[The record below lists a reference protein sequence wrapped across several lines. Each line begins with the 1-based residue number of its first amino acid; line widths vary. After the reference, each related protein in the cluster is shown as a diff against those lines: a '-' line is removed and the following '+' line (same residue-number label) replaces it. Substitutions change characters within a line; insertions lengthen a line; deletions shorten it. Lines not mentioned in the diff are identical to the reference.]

1 MKNIRFFFC
10 LLVSVVTSAAF
21 GQSSIR
27 GNIASS
33 LKETMQQKHNQSTKL
48 VIKKLEKKSAT
59 GKVVKED
66 TIYFRD
72 VVRKYGWMEGLGEP
86 ITLAM
91 AHHLPYYYRMS
102 MKNGVG
108 HWQHVEAMHG
118 DTMTTRHPI
127 GTYIIDKG
135 QNDDVLANKEW
146 VELLNTVT
154 QWVFT
159 TNFEG
164 DEVYEERS
172 YDKDN
177 NMVYSY
183 SAIRN
188 QDGRMT
194 GCYNDAWGRPADM
207 REDSTTTY
215 GSVVCITY
223 DRHGC
228 DSIIDYLDGQGLRK
242 FNNNG
247 VDQTRYSY
255 DENGYVLTAMSCNC
269 VGDRIHDNWGNC
281 GFTTTY
287 DHQKGLRSTIYRNK
301 EWEPMRMPATRAGIE
316 QTFIRCDYR
325 QDQWGRDSVATI
337 LTADGRPDATF
348 AGIHQIHYKYGDDGI
363 LILKTYYDI
372 NFNVLEPKRLHQ

>member
-1 MKNIRFFFC
+1 MNKVRILISILLWLTAINAFC
-10 LLVSVVTSAAF
+10 
-21 GQSSIR
+21 QSYFRI
-27 GNIASS
+27 NIASS
-33 LKETMQQKHNQSTKL
+33 LKETIQQKHNQSTRL
-48 VIKKLEKKSAT
+48 DIKKMGRRKAK
-59 GKVVKED
+59 GKVVRED
-66 TIYFRD
+66 TLYYRD
-72 VVRKYGWMEGLGEP
+72 VVRKYGWLEGLGNP
-86 ITLAM
+86 IPLAT

-102 MKNGVG
+102 MKNKAG

-118 DTMTTRHPI
+118 DSMSTSHPI

-135 QNDDVLANKEW
+135 NTDDVLANKEW
-146 VELLNTVT
+146 CELLNTVT
-154 QWVFT
+154 QWLFT

-172 YDKDN
+172 YDADN

-194 GCYNDAWGRPADM
+194 GSYNDAWGRPADM

-242 FNNNG
+242 YNNNG

-255 DENGYVLTAMSCNC
+255 DDSGYIVEAKSCNC
-269 VGDRIHDNWGNC
+269 VGDNIHDNWGNC
-281 GFTTTY
+281 GYTISY
-287 DHQKGLRSTIYRNK
+287 DRQKGCRTLIYRDK
-301 EWEPMRMPATRAGIE
+301 EWNPVRMPATRASIE
-316 QTFIRCDYR
+316 RTFVRCDFL
-325 QDQWGRDSVATI
+325 QDQWGRDSLAVV
-337 LTADGRPDATF
+337 LTVDGKPDKTL
-348 AGIHQIHYKYGDDGI
+348 AGIHQIAYHYQEDGR
-363 LILKTYYDI
+363 LSGKTYYDI
-372 NFNVLEPKRLHQ
+372 NKNILKPKEQ

>member
-1 MKNIRFFFC
+1 MKDIRFFFC
-10 LLVSVVTSAAF
+10 LLMCLASLTAY

-48 VIKKLEKKSAT
+48 VIKKVVKKSVT

-66 TIYFRD
+66 TIYYRD

-86 ITLAM
+86 ITLTT

-102 MKNGVG
+102 MKNKTG

-118 DTMTTRHPI
+118 DSMTTSHPI
-127 GTYIIDKG
+127 STYIIDKG
-135 QNDDVLANKEW
+135 QTDDVLANKEW
-146 VELLNTVT
+146 IELLNTVT

-194 GCYNDAWGRPADM
+194 GSYNDAWGRPADM

-255 DENGYVLTAMSCNC
+255 DDKGYILEAKSCNC
-269 VGDRIHDNWGNC
+269 VGDPISDNWGNC
-281 GFTTTY
+281 GFSITY
-287 DHQKGLRSTIYRNK
+287 DHPKRLRTLIYRDKDWN
-301 EWEPMRMPATRAGIE
+301 PVRMPASRASIE
-316 QTFIRCDYR
+316 QTFIRCDFQ
-325 QDQWGRDSVATI
+325 QDQWGRDSLATV
-337 LTADGRPDATF
+337 LTEEGFPDVTLG
-348 AGIHQIHYKYGDDGI
+348 GIHTIHFNYDSNGI
-363 LILKTYYDI
+363 LISKEYFDLNNQI
-372 NFNVLEPKRLHQ
+372 IRPKD

>member
-1 MKNIRFFFC
+1 MKRIRITIC
-10 LLVSVVTSAAF
+10 LLMLLAVIGVYA
-21 GQSSIR
+21 QSSIR

-33 LKETMQQKHNQSTKL
+33 LRETMQQKHNQSTRL
-48 VIKKLEKKSAT
+48 VIKQVEKKD
-59 GKVVKED
+59 VKGHVAKAD
-66 TIYFRD
+66 TAYFRD
-72 VVRKYGWMEGLGEP
+72 VVRKYGWMEGLGNP
-86 ITLAM
+86 ITLNT

-102 MKNGVG
+102 MKNAKG
-108 HWQHVEAMHG
+108 HWQHVEAMHA
-118 DTMTTRHPI
+118 DSMTTNHPI

-135 QNDDVLANKEW
+135 QTDDALANKEW
-146 VELLNTVT
+146 LELLNTVT

-194 GCYNDAWGRPADM
+194 GSYNDAWGRPADM

-242 FNNNG
+242 YNNNG

-255 DENGYVLTAMSCNC
+255 DDNGYILEAKSCNC
-269 VGDRIHDNWGNC
+269 VGDPIHDNWGNC
-281 GFTTTY
+281 GFTISY
-287 DHQKGLRSTIYRNK
+287 DHAKGLRTLIYRDKDWNPVRILS
-301 EWEPMRMPATRAGIE
+301 ERANLE
-316 QTFIRCDYR
+316 QRFIRCDYQ
-325 QDQWGRDSVATI
+325 QDQWGRDSLATV
-337 LTADGRPDATF
+337 LTVDGSPDVTYD
-348 AGIHQIHYKYGDDGI
+348 GIHQIEFHYLENGI
-363 LILKTYYDI
+363 LSTKTYYDI
-372 NFNVLEPKRLHQ
+372 NKNIIRPKEQ

>member
-1 MKNIRFFFC
+1 M
-10 LLVSVVTSAAF
+10 LSAAIGVF
-21 GQSSIR
+21 AQSSIR

-33 LKETMQQKHNQSTKL
+33 LRETMQQKHNQSTKL
-48 VIKKLEKKSAT
+48 VIKQVERKNVK
-59 GKVVKED
+59 GKVVKAD
-66 TIYFRD
+66 TAYYRA
-72 VVRKYGWMEGLGEP
+72 VVRKYGWMEGLGDP
-86 ITLAM
+86 ITLSTAR
-91 AHHLPYYYRMS
+91 HLPYYYRMS
-102 MKNGVG
+102 MKNAKG
-108 HWQHVEAMHG
+108 HWQHVEAMHA
-118 DTMTTRHPI
+118 DTMTTNHPI

-135 QNDDVLANKEW
+135 QTDDVLANKEW
-146 VELLNTVT
+146 IELLNTVT

-172 YDKDN
+172 YDADN

-194 GCYNDAWGRPADM
+194 GSYNDAWGRPADM

-242 FNNNG
+242 YNNNG

-255 DENGYVLTAMSCNC
+255 DDKGYILAAKSCNC
-269 VGDRIHDNWGNC
+269 VGDPIHDNWGNC
-281 GFTTTY
+281 GFTITY
-287 DHQKGLRSTIYRNK
+287 DHSKGLRTQIYRDK
-301 EWEPMRMPATRAGIE
+301 EWNPIRMPATRAGIE
-316 QTFIRCDYR
+316 QTFIRCDFQ
-325 QDQWGRDSVATI
+325 QDRWGRDSVATV
-337 LTADGRPDATF
+337 LTIDGKPDKTL
-348 AGIHQIHYKYGDDGI
+348 AGIHRIVYNYRDDGV
-363 LILKTYYDI
+363 LLSKTYFDI
-372 NFNVLEPKRLHQ
+372 DNNTIRPEEQ